1 MVREAAGKFNAFV
14 GKRIADRRKK
24 KGMSQRAFATKIG
37 VSSSTLDRMEHGTV
51 NITLDQLVRLAQELA
66 PMEELL
72 GLPHYDDAAM
82 VDYVNHCVLA
92 MSEEQLRD
100 WKQNTEPV
108 ATDHH
113 RIFIL
118 DTDGEQ
124 E

>member
-1 MVREAAGKFNAFV
+1 MVREAARKFNAFV

-72 GLPHYDDAAM
+72 GLPHYYDAAM

>member
-24 KGMSQRAFATKIG
+24 KGMSQRKFATKIG
-37 VSSSTLDRMEHGTV
+37 VSSSTLDRMEHGAV
-51 NITLDQLVRLAQELA
+51 NITLDQLTRLAQELA
-66 PMEELL
+66 PMEDLL

-82 VDYVNHCVLA
+82 ADFVNKRVLA
-92 MSEEQLRD
+92 MSEEELRD
-100 WKQNTEPV
+100 WKQNTEP
-108 ATDHH
+108 AETDHR

-118 DTDGEQ
+118 DNHAE

>member
-37 VSSSTLDRMEHGTV
+37 VSSSTLDRMEHGAV